1 MALIRDVAPAD
12 QKPMPHCSLC
22 GKPSRA
28 REALYW
34 GARHLCDG
42 CELAWGDTV
51 DLLAKVPDDMGSV
64 FEAWA
69 AQRKTKARV
78 AA

>member
-1 MALIRDVAPAD
+1 MKLTQAEEPE
-12 QKPMPHCSLC
+12 KPKPPCSIC

-34 GARHLCDG
+34 GGRHMCDG
-42 CELAWGDTV
+42 CELSWGDTV
-51 DLLAKVPDDMGSV
+51 DLLAKVPDDMGPV
-64 FEAWA
+64 FEAWVT
-69 AQRKTKARV
+69 QRKTKARV